1 MVIFLTVS
9 KLYMVLDQIIISW
22 FICFSMLICFLV
34 DVINVTSDSKQLQ
47 VSDTAIEIVFY
58 YRTMYMSLSQ
68 RHHTKPYKIALYY
81 RTMYM
86 SLPQRHHTRPY
97 KIDEKRIHSG
107 VNPFWH
113 TCNLI
118 SLFFPHTCRH
128 LVKILCAVCSHVNGM

>member
-9 KLYMVLDQIIISW
+9 VLRLVLDQIMISQ
-22 FICFSMLICFLV
+22 FIYFSILLSFLV
-34 DVINVTSDSKQLQ
+34 DVINVTSDSKQKK

-58 YRTMYMSLSQ
+58 YRTMYMSLLQ
-68 RHHTKPYKIALYY
+68 RHHTKPYKIALNY

-97 KIDEKRIHSG
+97 KIDEKLKHSG
-107 VNPFWH
+107 VNPLWH

-128 LVKILCAVCSHVNGM
+128 LVKILCAVCFPVNGM